1 MAGDG
6 KTKAELAATCA
17 RGDGGIMLEDE
28 GKKAECGVEDGG
40 GAAVDDDE
48 KKRNWMHE
56 VMGVLR

>member
-6 KTKAELAATCA
+6 ETKAELAATCA

-28 GKKAECGVEDGG
+28 GKKAEFGVEDGG

-48 KKRNWMHE
+48 KKAE
-56 VMGVLR
+56 LDA